1 MLEDKMKKVDL
12 FVCSPSDMR
21 ACASWTAAVE
31 AFPVTGITLPGA
43 LDFASL
49 AQLLTGSAAPALVP
63 AGIEGR
69 DLYVFRA
76 GVGQA
81 LGRLAADELNR
92 LAVAWSSMAPWARFG
107 DQSLRPGR
115 LSDGIAVSLAS
126 SREAGQGAVCLGGR
140 VKCGGPGGPP
150 PY

>member
-76 GVGQA
+76 DVGQA
-81 LGRLAADELNR
+81 LGRLVADELNR
-92 LAVAWSSMAPWARFG
+92 LAVAWSSMAPWAGSAINPFDLAG
-107 DQSLRPGR
+107 FLMALQSAWHQAARPDKA
-115 LSDGIAVSLAS
+115 LFAWVDA
-126 SREAGQGAVCLGGR
+126 
-140 VKCGGPGGPP
+140 
-150 PY
+150 

>member
-1 MLEDKMKKVDL
+1 MLEDNMKKVDL

-21 ACASWTAAVE
+21 ACASWTEAVE

-49 AQLLTGSAAPALVP
+49 AQLLTRSAAPALLP
-63 AGIEGR
+63 AGIEGC

-76 GVGQA
+76 DVGQA

-92 LAVAWSSMAPWARFG
+92 LAVAWSSMAPWAGSEINPFDLAG
-107 DQSLRPGR
+107 FLMELQS
-115 LSDGIAVSLAS
+115 AWHQA
-126 SREAGQGAVCLGGR
+126 AGPDKVLFAWVDA
-140 VKCGGPGGPP
+140 
-150 PY
+150 